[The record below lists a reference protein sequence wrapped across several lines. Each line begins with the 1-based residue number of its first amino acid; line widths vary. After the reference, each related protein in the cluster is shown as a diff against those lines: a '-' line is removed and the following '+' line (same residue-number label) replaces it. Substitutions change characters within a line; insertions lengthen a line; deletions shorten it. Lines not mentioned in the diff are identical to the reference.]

1 MIESKYIHDVCE
13 SLVRKV
19 GTRDV
24 FELMR
29 ERNISLRCS
38 DLGSLL
44 GMYSIVLRNKYV
56 LLNSR
61 LDEFMERMVAAHELG
76 HDLLHQE
83 IAKKGGLQ
91 EFGLFNLTNRTEY
104 EANAFAA
111 HLLIP
116 DEEFMECIHDGKDIM
131 QISSTFGVNINLALI
146 KVQEMINL
154 GYDMRV
160 PMTPDSKFLKDIQ
173 I

>member
-24 FELMR
+24 FELLR
-29 ERNISLRCS
+29 ARNINLHCS
-38 DLGSLL
+38 DLGGLL
-44 GMYSIVLRNKYV
+44 GMYSIVMRNKYI

-61 LDEFMERMVAAHELG
+61 LDEVMERMVVAHELG
-76 HDLLHQE
+76 HDLLHRE
-83 IAKKGGLQ
+83 IAVGGGLQ

-116 DEEFMECIHDGKDIM
+116 DDEFMECIHDGKDIS

-154 GYDMRV
+154 GYDLRV
-160 PMTPDSKFLKDIQ
+160 PIDPNSKFLKDIK